1 MTEASAP
8 IGSTGAD
15 PSSVDPTSEGP
26 ATPLW
31 LSITIAVVFG
41 VFYAYDVWE
50 AVGNLVGMNLTA
62 DGLGIAVT
70 GAGWALLVVGIAL
83 PLLAFAIALWLGR
96 RRGPLAQVLILLVGF
111 ALVQVLAAD
120 VGSFFELVGLDL
132 S

>member
-8 IGSTGAD
+8 TGSTGAV
-15 PSSVDPTSEGP
+15 PASAEQASAGR

-50 AVGNLVGMNLTA
+50 AVGNLVGMNLYA
-62 DGLGIAVT
+62 DGLGIALT
-70 GAGWALLVVGIAL
+70 GGGWALLVIGIAL
-83 PLLAFAIALWLGR
+83 PLLVFGTAFWLGR
-96 RRGPLAQVLILLVGF
+96 RRGPLAQIVLFLAGF

-120 VGSFFELVGLDL
+120 VSALFELSGLDL

>member
-15 PSSVDPTSEGP
+15 PASADQPSAGR

-50 AVGNLVGMNLTA
+50 AVGNLVGMNLSA
-62 DGLGIAVT
+62 DGLGITVT
-70 GAGWALLVVGIAL
+70 GAGWALLVAAIAL
-83 PLLAFAIALWLGR
+83 PLLVFGIAFWLGR
-96 RRGPLAQVLILLVGF
+96 RRGPFAQVVLFLVGF

-120 VGSFFELVGLDL
+120 VTSFFELGGLDL